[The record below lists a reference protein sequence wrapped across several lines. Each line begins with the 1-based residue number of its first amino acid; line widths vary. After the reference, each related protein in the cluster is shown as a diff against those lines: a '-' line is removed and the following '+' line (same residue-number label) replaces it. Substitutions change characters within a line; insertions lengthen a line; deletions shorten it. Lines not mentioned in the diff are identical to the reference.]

1 MQRRKILTFI
11 FSLMSLLILTSCNSN
26 KETADWKVFRIDQE
40 PALNIEFRLPP
51 GWLVDYAPN
60 RDKPGQWEVT
70 LVPPKCT
77 PTQEVEFQNNC
88 ITLVA
93 HIKEKSTFSKEAF
106 VELTGSD
113 IPLSIDGSRSA
124 LFLGLESFRVNRIKV
139 ERYNHLI
146 KSVNGNVHMSTY
158 FFETD
163 SAYFIFITN
172 FPYEQAENETLDNFG
187 LLLESLKTTR

>member
-11 FSLMSLLILTSCNSN
+11 FSLMSLLILTSCNTS

-40 PALNIEFRLPP
+40 PALNIEFHLPP

-60 RDKPGQWEVT
+60 RDNPGQWEVT

-93 HIKEKSTFSKEAF
+93 HIKEESTFNKEAF
-106 VELTGSD
+106 VELTSSD

-124 LFLGLESFRVNRIKV
+124 LYLGLEPFRVNRIKV
-139 ERYNHLI
+139 ERFNHLI
-146 KSVNGNVHMSTY
+146 ESVNGDVHMSTY

-172 FPYEQAENETLDNFG
+172 FSYNQAENETLDNFG
-187 LLLESLKTTR
+187 LLMESLKITR